1 MGRLYNKGEKT
12 MKRYELLEKL
22 DELNMYVYDA
32 VFTSLENEEKDFDI
46 VDLSEEILKRYRKK
60 FMEIWND
67 IYDLEK

>member
-1 MGRLYNKGEKT
+1 